1 MSRAV
6 VVLLLL
12 SLVAIANGAPLEYTA
27 TPVALVVAPP
37 NKHPNF
43 RPYRLGPRSIKYSE
57 IVRPPQYY
65 APGAT
70 VHCAKTKW
78 LGVVLLVEKS
88 RMQLRRQ
95 TTDSIRHVW
104 SHHGSGASPQG
115 IETAWSLP
123 ITGYSTQ
130 VLSYARFELEEQF
143 KVDGIWTVRS
153 YIDGKQVAEQPFNL
167 IDCAGELESV
177 EIPELP
183 QQANEPPASE
193 PEPEPE
199 IIVCSR
205 EKQTGS
211 NIKTMVCRTETQI
224 DKRRE
229 SDQEMIRDVQ
239 TTPGR
244 NIPE

>member
-6 VVLLLL
+6 LVPLLL
-12 SLVAIANGAPLEYTA
+12 SLVPIANGAPLEYTA

-70 VHCAKTKW
+70 VHCAETKW

-104 SHHGSGASPQG
+104 SHHGSGESPPG
-115 IETAWSLP
+115 VETAWSLP

-130 VLSYARFELEEQF
+130 VLNYARFELEEQF
-143 KVDGIWTVRS
+143 KVDGVWTVRS
-153 YIDGKQVAEQPFNL
+153 YIDGELVAEQPFNL
-167 IDCAGELESV
+167 IDCAGELESIA
-177 EIPELP
+177 IPELP
-183 QQANEPPASE
+183 EPAPGAPETE

-199 IIVCSR
+199 KIVCSR
-205 EKQTGS
+205 EKLTGS
-211 NIKTMVCRTETQI
+211 NIKTTVCRTESDI
-224 DKRRE
+224 DRRRE
-229 SDQEMIRDVQ
+229 SDQDMIRDVQ
-239 TTPGR
+239 TAPRR